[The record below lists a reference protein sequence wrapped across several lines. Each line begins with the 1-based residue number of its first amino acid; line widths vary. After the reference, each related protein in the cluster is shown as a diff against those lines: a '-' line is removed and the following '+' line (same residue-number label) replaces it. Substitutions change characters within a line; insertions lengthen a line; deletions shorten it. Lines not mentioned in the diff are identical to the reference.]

1 MFGNPKHSFPYAGFG
16 FFLRDQKMDALKRK
30 IQDEEEAIQVA
41 KRMKKEEEKEKV

>member
-1 MFGNPKHSFPYAGFG
+1 
-16 FFLRDQKMDALKRK
+16 MDALKRK

>member
-1 MFGNPKHSFPYAGFG
+1 MKPKTLLPIRRVR